1 MYRAIKFTGS
11 LSQDCTIT
19 IGPNNRASWFI
30 IENAAGD
37 DVILSQGSGANV
49 TVQNGKNVIVY
60 CDGAGSGAA
69 VVDALADL
77 QIGTLEVTGATAIDG
92 QTTFSSTVL
101 GGADDA
107 GVDVKFHGDTASR
120 YWLWDT
126 SADGVVQRGTLTVGV
141 DDTGYD
147 VKLFGAAS
155 GSYLLWDESAD
166 DLILAGAAGL
176 SVAGGSVLTGV
187 TTHGGNV
194 VSDADSTDDLGTT
207 SVRWANLFVDGI
219 TATDQITATGFTGTL
234 DGILGSGAAA
244 AATVTTLTASGI
256 ASIDDTTDTTSG
268 TTGSIHTDGGVGVAK
283 ALYVGTTSKLV
294 GVTTHGDDVVSDT
307 DSTDD
312 LGTTS
317 VRWANLFVDAITAT
331 DQITATGFT
340 GTLDGILGS
349 GTPAAATVTTAQLNG
364 ALTVGVDDTGHDV
377 KFFGAASGSYMLWD
391 ESTDDLILGG
401 AARLGIGETAPAYEL
416 DVVGNAR
423 LNPSS
428 NPVLRLS
435 EGGTL
440 RSLIT
445 ASSSLGFSIEAS
457 GDKPIVMQTN
467 GVERMRIDGSGAVT
481 QPLQPAFCGYVSS
494 SKANVTGNAVA
505 YTVVYDGETIDQGAD
520 FATSTFTAPVAGSY
534 LLTFRCTLSE
544 ITPTNTDGYIRIVT
558 SNRNYDL
565 YFDPGKL
572 EAGSAY
578 GLATAEMTVF
588 ADMDASD
595 TATTL
600 VTVNQGAQTVDV
612 HGTSTTEFTT
622 FSGYLVA

>member
-1 MYRAIKFTGS
+1 
-11 LSQDCTIT
+11 
-19 IGPNNRASWFI
+19 
-30 IENAAGD
+30 
-37 DVILSQGSGANV
+37 
-49 TVQNGKNVIVY
+49 
-60 CDGAGSGAA
+60 
-69 VVDALADL
+69 
-77 QIGTLEVTGATAIDG
+77 
-92 QTTFSSTVL
+92 
-101 GGADDA
+101 
-107 GVDVKFHGDTASR
+107 
-120 YWLWDT
+120 
-126 SADGVVQRGTLTVGV
+126 
-141 DDTGYD
+141 
-147 VKLFGAAS
+147 
-155 GSYLLWDESAD
+155 
-166 DLILAGAAGL
+166 
-176 SVAGGSVLTGV
+176 
-187 TTHGGNV
+187 
-194 VSDADSTDDLGTT
+194 
-207 SVRWANLFVDGI
+207 
-219 TATDQITATGFTGTL
+219 
-234 DGILGSGAAA
+234 
-244 AATVTTLTASGI
+244 VTTLTASGI